1 RKVHVKVNPDADIS
15 LLAEDAAHRVISLI
29 SRYPDVLATA
39 INTLEPCSI
48 VQYLFKLS
56 HAISSAW
63 DSLKVLDQPEEL
75 AEARL
80 LMYWSARVV
89 LGNALTLLGL
99 EPLERM

>member
-89 LGNALTLLGL
+89 LGSALTLLGL